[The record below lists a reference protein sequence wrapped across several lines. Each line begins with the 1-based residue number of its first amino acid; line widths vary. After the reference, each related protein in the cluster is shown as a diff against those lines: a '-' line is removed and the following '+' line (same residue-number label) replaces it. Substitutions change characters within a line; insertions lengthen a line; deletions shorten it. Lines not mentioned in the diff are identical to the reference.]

1 MILATCCECPQ
12 HCTGLLLE
20 ALLCLLGDII
30 DQKLYRRQIV
40 SVMLRHSFKEETA
53 EIVPQTYRVPNKV
66 RLDGYGHYPEPG
78 PVRKCAVCKINY
90 RNICGKCQQSVK
102 VL

>member
-1 MILATCCECPQ
+1 M
-12 HCTGLLLE
+12 
-20 ALLCLLGDII
+20 LC
-30 DQKLYRRQIV
+30 
-40 SVMLRHSFKEETA
+40 HSFKEETA

-102 VL
+102 VLWKSVFKDFMKPNFDLMTWCDIIVM